1 MEQLDQK
8 TQKRI
13 AELAKQQQKIAAEI
27 SKLKNQRSSVVRD
40 IVAKM
45 DKYNVSLADVQEYLN
60 NRKRYVNPTTGETW
74 SGKGRKPLWVE
85 NALKSGRSLESLAA
99 K

>member
-27 SKLKNQRSSVVRD
+27 SKLKNQRSAVVRD

-74 SGKGRKPLWVE
+74 S
-85 NALKSGRSLESLAA
+85 
-99 K
+99 